1 MIRCIEHAFNLI
13 VSCYIYLNIDII
25 YDLMTMMCH
34 IDFFGTFLVFFK
46 TLKKDAES
54 QLYCQLP

>member
-13 VSCYIYLNIDII
+13 VNCYIYLNIDII

-34 IDFFGTFLVFFK
+34 IDSFVLF
-46 TLKKDAES
+46 
-54 QLYCQLP
+54 